1 MENWVRNN
9 GLAITFVYCTLV
21 TISIVWAGYHTPIE
35 LRGGCLNK
43 FEDIGARLEEY
54 QGKVDTQLFL
64 MTEYIVDNVKKT
76 EK

>member
-43 FEDIGARLEEY
+43 FDAIGSDVEDLREVVRGRFNEL
-54 QGKVDTQLFL
+54 K
-64 MTEYIVDNVKKT
+64 MRMNVIDGLDP
-76 EK
+76 